1 MDEDELTQSLRKRLE
16 VIEAERG
23 GLVALPDVAE
33 VVESLMRTMD
43 GDITGFDVRVQEE
56 LRKLVSFIED
66 VKSEIIGVQPEEISQ
81 HHIPV
86 AADELD
92 AVVRAT
98 EEATG
103 VILDAAEELDNLAE
117 TMEGAAAIKLQEITT
132 KIYEASNFQDI
143 TGQRITKVVK
153 ALSQIESTVITML
166 KAVGHDVEASSVLGK
181 QREIRSDEDL
191 MNGPQL
197 PEEASTQDDI
207 DALFD

>member
-1 MDEDELTQSLRKRLE
+1 MDEDELTLSLRKWLE
-16 VIEAERG
+16 EIETERG

-33 VVESLMRTMD
+33 IVESLMRTMD

-56 LRKLVSFIED
+56 LRQLVSFIEE
-66 VKSEIIGVQPEEISQ
+66 VKAEIVGVQPEEISQ

-86 AADELD
+86 ASDELD

-103 VILDAAEELDNLAE
+103 VILDAAEELDNLADS
-117 TMEGAAAIKLQEITT
+117 MEGAAAIKLQEITT

-153 ALSQIESTVITML
+153 ALGQIESTVIAML
-166 KAVGHDVEASSVLGK
+166 KAVGHDVEASVLS
-181 QREIRSDEDL
+181 QPREIRSDEDL

-197 PEEASTQDDI
+197 PEQAVTQDDI

>member
-1 MDEDELTQSLRKRLE
+1 MDQDELTRSLRQRLDE
-16 VIEAERG
+16 IEAQRG
-23 GLVALPDVAE
+23 GLVTLPDVAD
-33 VVESLMRTMD
+33 VVESLMRTLD
-43 GDITGFDVRVQEE
+43 GDITGFDIRVQEE
-56 LRKLVSFIED
+56 LRKLVSFIEE
-66 VKSEIIGVQPEEISQ
+66 VKSEIISVQPEEISQ
-81 HHIPV
+81 RHIPV

-103 VILDAAEELDNLAE
+103 VILDAAEELDGLADSL
-117 TMEGAAAIKLQEITT
+117 EGEAALKLRAITT

-166 KAVGHDVEASSVLGK
+166 KAVGHDIEASSVLN
-181 QREIRSDEDL
+181 QRREIRTDEDL

-197 PEEASTQDDI
+197 PEQAATQDDI